1 MLARHRGTQRR
12 THGMVQAVLV
22 AAGAA
27 GLLAIAYPAE
37 ARSASC
43 TAAFKDGV
51 KLEQAARLREAQKA
65 FAACSKSACG
75 ASVRRECI
83 MRYGQLAS
91 DIPSVVPVVTDAT
104 GEPILDVKVTMDGET
119 LTSQIDGRAVPVDPG
134 LHEFS
139 FTTPAGATR
148 QKIVIL
154 QGQRNRPIAVTI
166 GPSQRGAAPRAA
178 VASAPVTPV
187 SPTALVEQEPP
198 VPAAATEP
206 RPMPAEPAAA
216 EEPPSSARPTRSRGS
231 VPAYIL
237 SGVGVAGVA
246 GYALLTYWGRK
257 DNDMLAQCTPNCS
270 PGSVS
275 HVKNLYLGANVSLGV
290 GVAALGT
297 ATWLYL
303 RSGKG
308 REQVAGNKARPSGYA
323 VDVSPVRAGAL
334 ASVRG
339 AF

>member
-1 MLARHRGTQRR
+1 MFASKRIMRALHI
-12 THGMVQAVLV
+12 
-22 AAGAA
+22 AAGVA
-27 GLLAIAYPAE
+27 GLVLHAHPGY

-51 KLEQAARLREAQKA
+51 KLEKDARLREAQAA

-83 MRYGQLAS
+83 MRYGQLGS

-119 LTSQIDGRAVPVDPG
+119 LTPHIDGRAVAVDPG
-134 LHEFS
+134 LHQFS
-139 FTTPAGATR
+139 FSAPGGSTT

-166 GPSQRGAAPRAA
+166 GGGQRPAAVKPGAVAAAP
-178 VASAPVTPV
+178 VPPV
-187 SPTALVEQEPP
+187 SPTALVEQDPP
-198 VPAAATEP
+198 APQAMAPAPMPVETPAADAPPATV
-206 RPMPAEPAAA
+206 RT
-216 EEPPSSARPTRSRGS
+216 STRRRS

-257 DNDMLAQCTPNCS
+257 DNDMLTQCTPNCL
-270 PGSVS
+270 PTSVS
-275 HVKNLYLGANVSLGV
+275 HVKSLYLGANVSLGV
-290 GVAALGT
+290 GLAALGT
-297 ATWLYL
+297 ATWLFL
-303 RSGKG
+303 RSGG
-308 REQVAGNKARPSGYA
+308 AHSDEVAGRPRRAGMA
-323 VDVSPVRAGAL
+323 VDVSPVPSGAL

>member
-1 MLARHRGTQRR
+1 MLASYRGTDR
-12 THGMVQAVLV
+12 MVRALLV
-22 AAGAA
+22 ATGVA
-27 GLLAIAYPAE
+27 GLLLVAPAAE

-65 FAACSKSACG
+65 FAACSKAACG

-83 MRYGQLAS
+83 MRYGQLGS

-166 GPSQRGAAPRAA
+166 GGPQRGAAPRAA
-178 VASAPVTPV
+178 AVASAPVPPV

-198 VPAAATEP
+198 APPNVTEP

-216 EEPPSSARPTRSRGS
+216 DEPPSSARPTRSRGS

-257 DNDMLAQCTPNCS
+257 DNDMLTQCTPNC
-270 PGSVS
+270 PPDSVS
-275 HVKNLYLGANVSLGV
+275 HVKSLYLGANVSLGV
-290 GVAALGT
+290 GLAALGT

-303 RSGKG
+303 RSGAHKG
-308 REQVAGNKARPSGYA
+308 SQEVVGNATKPSGYV